1 MPEWTNDRQRVQGNI
16 EKNREKTGLYHEIRQ
31 FKNRWTQCKSMWT
44 FHEMTLN
51 NTGFGRNANGTV
63 IADDDWWNK
72 HTKVL

>member
-1 MPEWTNDRQRVQGNI
+1 MTGRGYKEIRKKI
-16 EKNREKTGLYHEIRQ
+16 REKTGLYHEIRQ

-51 NTGFGRNANGTV
+51 NTGLGKNANGTV
-63 IADDDWWNK
+63 IADDDCWNK